1 MSQGRLAGLCSRE
14 PGEARGAVLTRAR
27 GGSQGCC
34 SRESGEARGAGLKRV
49 RGGSRCS
56 CSCEP
61 GEARGAVLTRA
72 RGGSPG
78 CAYTC
83 QGTLA
88 GLCHKSRRPS
98 CCSAKPHGKRVPD
111 PPTPAPAD
119 LLRALG
125 HSPGL
130 STSLFSYL
138 KWEQGPLPPQLQRG
152 SLWKSKGQSSH
163 GLLFSLSR
171 SHFYLPRPS
180 PAMLP
185 TATTQQRGRSPRTL
199 TLEPDVEG

>member
-1 MSQGRLAGLCSRE
+1 MGLCSRKSGEARRAVLTRVRGGSRGCAHESQGRLAGLCSHESR
-14 PGEARGAVLTRAR
+14 EARGAVPQKQVPLLLLSEVPWKTGTR
-27 GGSQGCC
+27 
-34 SRESGEARGAGLKRV
+34 
-49 RGGSRCS
+49 
-56 CSCEP
+56 
-61 GEARGAVLTRA
+61 
-72 RGGSPG
+72 
-78 CAYTC
+78 
-83 QGTLA
+83 
-88 GLCHKSRRPS
+88 
-98 CCSAKPHGKRVPD
+98 

-138 KWEQGPLPPQLQRG
+138 KWEQGPLPPQPQRG

-185 TATTQQRGRSPRTL
+185 TATTQQRGRPPRTL

>member
-1 MSQGRLAGLCSRE
+1 MAGRR
-14 PGEARGAVLTRAR
+14 RGQA
-27 GGSQGCC
+27 GGSQFASSVERTGPPHFAAL
-34 SRESGEARGAGLKRV
+34 R
-49 RGGSRCS
+49 
-56 CSCEP
+56 
-61 GEARGAVLTRA
+61 
-72 RGGSPG
+72 
-78 CAYTC
+78 
-83 QGTLA
+83 
-88 GLCHKSRRPS
+88 S
-98 CCSAKPHGKRVPD
+98 CCVFCRLGVFGHTALLKSVCAAFSLAFAHFAQKQAPLLLLSKAPWKTGTR

>member
-1 MSQGRLAGLCSRE
+1 MQLLMRARGGSRGCAHESQGRLAGLCLHVS
-14 PGEARGAVLTRAR
+14 GAARGAEPQKQAPLLLLSKAPWKTGTR
-27 GGSQGCC
+27 
-34 SRESGEARGAGLKRV
+34 
-49 RGGSRCS
+49 
-56 CSCEP
+56 
-61 GEARGAVLTRA
+61 
-72 RGGSPG
+72 
-78 CAYTC
+78 
-83 QGTLA
+83 
-88 GLCHKSRRPS
+88 
-98 CCSAKPHGKRVPD
+98 

-185 TATTQQRGRSPRTL
+185 TATTQQRGWSPRTL